1 MEIYQQVTSER
12 RPVTGTGPAGNPVVR
27 HASRANRAGFTLAE
41 IAICLAIIGIGLVA
55 IIGVLPKGLQIQ
67 RANREQTVINQ
78 DATVL
83 LEAIRSGARGAD
95 DLTNYVFMITNTYAR
110 VAYSNFT
117 SGAQIVGLLSTPR
130 FVDADGNPIPGPAY
144 ANPSFSNRMV
154 AFVYSINGLAVE
166 KPPQANSSLIRQ
178 SSFSYGVVCENL
190 PVAHYLPPLWTGQ
203 SYNRGDTVAYILN
216 GQATY
221 WQANAATSSSDAPDS
236 SSKWSRQ
243 LYPQE
248 LDLNSRELRL
258 TFIWPLL
265 ADSQPP
271 RVHYGPGYQTFRTAV
286 AGQLALDT
294 NAVAGLRLYFY
305 QPQTFV
311 NAP

>member
-1 MEIYQQVTSER
+1 METFRTTSNQGAAR
-12 RPVTGTGPAGNPVVR
+12 K
-27 HASRANRAGFTLAE
+27 SAGFTLAE

-95 DLTNYVFMITNTYAR
+95 DLTNYVFMITNTYTGVPGFPR
-110 VAYSNFT
+110 AYANFT
-117 SGAQIVGLLSTPR
+117 NGAQIVGLLSTPR
-130 FVDADGNPIPGPAY
+130 FVDADGSPVP
-144 ANPSFSNRMV
+144 NPSNVGPSYSNRMV
-154 AFVYSINGLAVE
+154 AFVYSINGPAVE
-166 KPPQANSSLIRQ
+166 KPPQAGGSLIRQ

-190 PVAHYLPPLWTGQ
+190 PVGIYTPPLWRPQ
-203 SYNRGDTVAYILN
+203 IYNRGDSVSYIVN
-216 GQATY
+216 GQTTC
-221 WQANAATSSSDAPDS
+221 WQATAGTLATDVPDS
-236 SSKWSRQ
+236 SPLWAPRP
-243 LYPQE
+243 YAQE
-248 LDLNSRELRL
+248 LTANLRELRL

-265 ADSQPP
+265 PDSQPP
-271 RVHYGPGYQTFRTAV
+271 RVHYGPGYQTFRTTV

-294 NAVAGLRLYFY
+294 NTVPGMKLYFY

-311 NAP
+311 NTP